1 MNKGVKFS
9 GHTMGAPGRDIYEC
23 IKLFSEIG
31 YDGIEVRV
39 HPTGQIDS
47 ETVTEAE
54 LAKILAFAKSNN
66 IEFSCLTSYYQNY
79 VNPEKRDSEIAK
91 SKRVAEVAAA
101 LECPMMRLYGGVE
114 PFSEQGIWFADV
126 WSRTVSGIRE
136 VAQHANKLG
145 VKICIETHIGSL
157 TMSVRDTVRLIEDVN
172 MPNVG
177 MLFDYAWVEMG
188 GVESGAE
195 AVKAAS
201 KYLYHCHVKDWKL
214 ESRIPLKKQSCLM
227 GEGTVKW
234 TEVLPA
240 LKEIGYSGYISDEYE
255 KLWYPADLPEP
266 EIGMKHNLEF
276 CKKFMLG

>member
-1 MNKGVKFS
+1 MTKGIKFS
-9 GHTMGAPGRDIYEC
+9 GHTMGAPTRDIYEC
-23 IKLFSEIG
+23 IRLFKEIG

-47 ETVTEAE
+47 ESVTDEE
-54 LAKILAFAKSNN
+54 VAKILAFARKENM
-66 IEFSCLTSYYQNY
+66 EFSCLTSYYQNY
-79 VNPEKRDSEIAK
+79 VDLEKRDQEIAN
-91 SKRVAEVAAA
+91 SKRVAEIAAL

-114 PFSEQGIWFADV
+114 PFSEPGIWFADV

-136 VAQHANKLG
+136 VAEYANKLG

-157 TMSVRDTVRLIEDVN
+157 TMSIRDVVRLIEDVN

-177 MLFDYAWVEMG
+177 ILFDYAWVELA
-188 GVESGAE
+188 GVEEGKE

-201 KYLYHCHVKDWKL
+201 RYLYHCHIKDWTL
-214 ESRIPLKKQSCLM
+214 ESRIPLKKKSALM

-234 TEVLPA
+234 EEVLSA

-255 KLWYPADLPEP
+255 KLWYPDELPEP
-266 EIGMKHNLEF
+266 EKGMKHNLEF
-276 CKKFMLG
+276 ARKHLL